1 MGTSIFGQI
10 SDRRIDV
17 LDVVDQSSIGMAQA
31 TLIGDLSSF
40 TCASVMTFDASQ
52 ICWPIDLTK
61 SLYDSSLLKLVR
73 RTGRNAWIHKI
84 VEAG

>member
-1 MGTSIFGQI
+1 
-10 SDRRIDV
+10 
-17 LDVVDQSSIGMAQA
+17 
-31 TLIGDLSSF
+31 
-40 TCASVMTFDASQ
+40 MTFDASQ

-61 SLYDSSLLKLVR
+61 SLYDGSPLKLVR